1 MVKISVSME
10 IAKKVEELLRDGRI
24 FDAFEYVKENA
35 PDELREAIERSF
47 RNAEEIKNLEG
58 FWKKIMLILHFAYA
72 SQEAVEKNDRQSLV
86 SCVVS
91 SVNAIKLSLELG
103 MKRITPILMRNAAR
117 ALIMMDMKENAERM
131 YLEAE
136 KICEEEGDMEM
147 LAAIDNDLA
156 TLYYE
161 LGKYNEA
168 KVKAEEALEIR
179 RKLRNEEDIA
189 ESLSTVSEIY
199 VKLGEF
205 DSAEECY
212 VEAEKLYRNLSGE
225 RESFKLNLAILL
237 SNFAMFRKKLGRY
250 SEAEKM
256 FQEAIEIFKELEKID
271 PDFSQFVAS
280 AYKHLGDLYRE
291 MKEYVKAEEYYKL
304 SREKFRDIQKRWE
317 SIAS

>member
-1 MVKISVSME
+1 MLKISVSME
-10 IAKKVEELLRDGRI
+10 IAKKVEELLRGGRI

-35 PDELREAIERSF
+35 PDELRETIEKSF
-47 RNAEEIKNLEG
+47 KDAEEIKKLEG

-91 SVNAIKLSLELG
+91 SVNAIKLSLELD

-117 ALIMMDMKENAERM
+117 ALVMMDMKENAERM

-136 KICEEEGDMEM
+136 KICEEEGDEEM

-179 RKLRNEEDIA
+179 RKLGNKEDIA
-189 ESLSTVSEIY
+189 ESLSTASEIY

-205 DSAEECY
+205 DSAEDCY
-212 VEAEKLYRNLSGE
+212 VEAEKLYRHLSGE

-256 FQEAIEIFKELEKID
+256 FHEALEIFKELEKID

-291 MKEYVKAEEYYKL
+291 MKEYVRAEEYYKL

>member
-1 MVKISVSME
+1 MLKISVFME
-10 IAKKVEELLRDGRI
+10 IAKKVEELLRGGRI
-24 FDAFEYVKENA
+24 FDAFEFVKENA
-35 PDELREAIERSF
+35 PDELKETIEKSF
-47 RNAEEIKNLEG
+47 KDAEELKKLDG

-72 SQEAVEKNDRQSLV
+72 SQDAVERNDRQSLV

-103 MKRITPILMRNAAR
+103 MKKITPLLMRNAAR

-131 YLEAE
+131 YIEAE
-136 KICEEEGDMEM
+136 KVCEETGDEEM

-156 TLYYE
+156 TLYYDM
-161 LGKYNEA
+161 GKYNEA

-179 RKLRNEEDIA
+179 RRLENREDLA
-189 ESLSTVSEIY
+189 ESLSTASEIY

-205 DSAEECY
+205 DNAENCY
-212 VEAEKLYRNLSGE
+212 VEAEKLYRELANE
-225 RESFKLNLAILL
+225 RESFKLNLAIVL

-250 SEAEKM
+250 TEAEKM
-256 FQEAIEIFKELEKID
+256 FLEALDIFQELEKID

-280 AYKHLGDLYRE
+280 AYRHLGDLYRE

-317 SIAS
+317 SVAS

>member
-1 MVKISVSME
+1 ME
-10 IAKKVEELLRDGRI
+10 IAKKVEELLRGGRI

-35 PDELREAIERSF
+35 PDELRETIEKSF
-47 RNAEEIKNLEG
+47 KDAEEIKKLEG

-91 SVNAIKLSLELG
+91 SVNAIKLSLELD

-117 ALIMMDMKENAERM
+117 ALVMMDMKENAERM

-136 KICEEEGDMEM
+136 KICEEEGDEEM

-179 RKLRNEEDIA
+179 RKLGNKEDIA
-189 ESLSTVSEIY
+189 ESLSTASEIY

-205 DSAEECY
+205 DSAEDCY
-212 VEAEKLYRNLSGE
+212 VEAEKLYRHLSGE

-256 FQEAIEIFKELEKID
+256 FHEALEIFKELEKID

-291 MKEYVKAEEYYKL
+291 MKEYVRAEEYYKL